1 MVDKLWSEKMEKII
15 VKGGKK
21 LSGSVEI
28 EGAKNAVLPI
38 LAASLLAS
46 KGTSIIQNVPE
57 LSDVDTLTELNKTL
71 GAKVEFGKNQ
81 VTIDASGELNCI
93 APYELVSKMRASMLV
108 MGPLLSRYGYCNIA
122 QPGGCAIGS
131 RPIEQHIKGL
141 EKMGV
146 SFQQTS
152 GYIEGKIDGRLQGT
166 KIHMDF
172 PSVGATQNL
181 MMAASLAEG
190 VTHIENAA
198 MEPEIV
204 DLANY
209 INAMGGHVSGAG
221 TGHIKIVGVESL
233 SGVEHSVI
241 PDRIEAGTFMVAA
254 AITRSEI
261 LLKNVVIE
269 HLSAVVAKLEEIGIT
284 FKEEGNDVRVIPS
297 STYKTVDIK
306 TMPYPGFPTDMQSQI
321 MALLTTIEGTSIMTE
336 TIFENR
342 FMHVREFSAMNANIT
357 VEDNHA
363 VIRGGNQL
371 YGAQVKATDLRAGA
385 SLILA
390 GLAADGHTTVTELKH
405 LDRGYVRFHE
415 KLKALGADIER
426 TDDSSSEKHLVT
438 SK

>member
-1 MVDKLWSEKMEKII
+1 MDKIV
-15 VKGGKK
+15 VKGGHK

-46 KGTSIIQNVPE
+46 NGKSIIKNVPD
-57 LSDVDTLTELNKTL
+57 LSDVFTLTKLITIL
-71 GAKVEFGKNQ
+71 GAD
-81 VTIDASGELNCI
+81 VTTQENDVVINASGELNCI

-122 QPGGCAIGS
+122 MPGGCAIGS

-146 SFQQTS
+146 SFEQS
-152 GYIEGKIDGRLQGT
+152 AGYIEGKIDGRLQGT

-190 VTHIENAA
+190 TTFLENGA

-209 INAMGGHVSGAG
+209 INAMGGRVIGAG
-221 TGHIKIVGVESL
+221 TGHIKIIGVESL
-233 SGVEHSVI
+233 QGAEHTVI
-241 PDRIEAGTFMVAA
+241 PDRIEAGTFMIAA

-269 HLSAVVAKLEEIGIT
+269 HLSAVVSKLEEIGID
-284 FKEEGNDVRVIPS
+284 FVEEGNDVRVIPQE
-297 STYKTVDIK
+297 TYKATDIK
-306 TMPYPGFPTDMQSQI
+306 TMPHPGFPTDMQSQI
-321 MALLTTIEGTSIMTE
+321 MALLTTIDGTSIVTE

-342 FMHVREFSAMNANIT
+342 FMHVREFSTMNANIT
-357 VEDNHA
+357 LEDNHA
-363 VIRGGNQL
+363 VIRGGNKM
-371 YGAQVKATDLRAGA
+371 YGATVRASDLRAGA
-385 SLILA
+385 ALVLA
-390 GLAADGHTTVTELKH
+390 GLAAEGYTSVTELQH

-415 KLKALGADIER
+415 KLKALGANIER
-426 TDDSSSEKHLVT
+426 VDDSASDKHMVT

>member
-1 MVDKLWSEKMEKII
+1 MDKII
-15 VKGGKK
+15 VKGGRK

-38 LAASLLAS
+38 LAASLLA
-46 KGTSIIQNVPE
+46 GEGRSIIKNVPE
-57 LSDVDTLTELNKTL
+57 LSDVNTLTKLLTTL
-71 GAKVEFGKNQ
+71 GAEASAEKNS
-81 VTIDASGELNCI
+81 VVIDASGELNCV

-122 QPGGCAIGS
+122 MPGGCAIGS

-146 SFQQTS
+146 AFEQAA
-152 GYIEGKIDGRLQGT
+152 GYIEGKIDGRLQGS

-190 VTHIENAA
+190 TTHLENAA
-198 MEPEIV
+198 MEPEIT

-209 INAMGGHVSGAG
+209 INSMGGRVIGAG
-221 TGHIKIVGVESL
+221 TGHIKIIGVDKLHGS
-233 SGVEHSVI
+233 EHTVI
-241 PDRIEAGTFMVAA
+241 PDRIEAGTFMIAG

-269 HLSAVVAKLEEIGIT
+269 HLSAVVSKLEEVGIQ
-284 FKEEGNDVRVIPS
+284 FVEEGNDVRVIPAKE
-297 STYKTVDIK
+297 YKPTDLK
-306 TMPYPGFPTDMQSQI
+306 TMPHPGFPTDMQSQM
-321 MALLTTIEGTSIMTE
+321 MALLTTIDGTSIVTE

-342 FMHVREFSAMNANIT
+342 FMHVREFSAMNANISL
-357 VEDNHA
+357 EDNHA

-371 YGAQVKATDLRAGA
+371 YGANVRASDLRAGA
-385 SLILA
+385 ALVLA
-390 GLAADGHTTVTELKH
+390 GLAAEGYTSVTELQH

-426 TDDSSSEKHLVT
+426 VNDSASDKHLVT

>member
-1 MVDKLWSEKMEKII
+1 MDKII
-15 VKGGKK
+15 VKGGQK

-38 LAASLLAS
+38 LAASLLAG
-46 KGTSIIQNVPE
+46 KGRSIIKNVPE
-57 LSDVDTLTELNKTL
+57 LSDVNTLTKLITTL
-71 GAKVEFGKNQ
+71 GAEASAEKNS

-122 QPGGCAIGS
+122 MPGGCAIGS

-146 SFQQTS
+146 AFEQAG

-190 VTHIENAA
+190 TTHIENAA
-198 MEPEIV
+198 MEPEIT

-209 INAMGGHVSGAG
+209 INSMGGRVIGAG
-221 TGHIKIVGVESL
+221 TGHLKIIGVEKLHGS
-233 SGVEHSVI
+233 EHTVI
-241 PDRIEAGTFMVAA
+241 PDRIEAGTFMIAG

-269 HLSAVVAKLEEIGIT
+269 HLSAVVAKLEEVGIR
-284 FKEEGNDVRVIPS
+284 FVEVGNDVRVIPAEE
-297 STYKTVDIK
+297 YKPTDLK
-306 TMPYPGFPTDMQSQI
+306 TMPHPGFPTDMQSQM
-321 MALLTTIEGTSIMTE
+321 MALLTTIEGTSIVTE

-342 FMHVREFSAMNANIT
+342 FMHVREFSAMNANISL
-357 VEDNHA
+357 EDNHA

-371 YGAQVKATDLRAGA
+371 YGATVRASDLRAGA
-385 SLILA
+385 ALVLA
-390 GLAADGHTTVTELKH
+390 GLAAEGYTSVTELQH

-426 TDDSSSEKHLVT
+426 VNDSASDKHLVT

>member
-1 MVDKLWSEKMEKII
+1 MDKII
-15 VKGGKK
+15 VKGGQK

-38 LAASLLAS
+38 LAASLLA
-46 KGTSIIQNVPE
+46 GEGRSIIKNVPE
-57 LSDVDTLTELNKTL
+57 LSDVNTLTKLITTL
-71 GAKVEFGKNQ
+71 GAEASAEKNS

-122 QPGGCAIGS
+122 MPGGCAIGS

-146 SFQQTS
+146 AFEQAG

-190 VTHIENAA
+190 TTHIENAA
-198 MEPEIV
+198 MEPEIT

-209 INAMGGHVSGAG
+209 INSMGGRVIGAG
-221 TGHIKIVGVESL
+221 TGHLKIIGVEKLHGS
-233 SGVEHSVI
+233 EHTVI
-241 PDRIEAGTFMVAA
+241 PDRIEAGTFMIAG

-269 HLSAVVAKLEEIGIT
+269 HLSAVVAKLEEVGIR
-284 FKEEGNDVRVIPS
+284 FVEEGNDVRVIPAEE
-297 STYKTVDIK
+297 YKPTDLK
-306 TMPYPGFPTDMQSQI
+306 TMPHPGFPTDMQSQM
-321 MALLTTIEGTSIMTE
+321 MALLTTIEGTSIVTE

-342 FMHVREFSAMNANIT
+342 FMHVREFSAMNANISL
-357 VEDNHA
+357 EDNHA

-371 YGAQVKATDLRAGA
+371 YGATVRASDLRAGA
-385 SLILA
+385 ALVLA
-390 GLAADGHTTVTELKH
+390 GLAAEGYTSVTELQH

-415 KLKALGADIER
+415 KLKALGADIKR
-426 TDDSSSEKHLVT
+426 VNDSASDKHLVT

>member
-1 MVDKLWSEKMEKII
+1 MEKII
-15 VKGGKK
+15 VKGGRK

-38 LAASLLAS
+38 LAASLLA
-46 KGTSIIQNVPE
+46 GEGQSIIKNVPE
-57 LSDVDTLTELNKTL
+57 LSDVNTLTKLITTL
-71 GAKVEFGKNQ
+71 GAEASAGKNS
-81 VTIDASGELNCI
+81 VVIDASSELNCV

-122 QPGGCAIGS
+122 MPGGCAIGS

-141 EKMGV
+141 EKMGAT
-146 SFQQTS
+146 FEQTA
-152 GYIEGKIDGRLQGT
+152 GYIEGKVDGRLQGA

-190 VTHIENAA
+190 TTHIENAA
-198 MEPEIV
+198 MEPEIT

-209 INAMGGHVSGAG
+209 INSMGGRVIGAG
-221 TGHIKIVGVESL
+221 TGHVKIIGVEKL
-233 SGVEHSVI
+233 TGAEHHVI
-241 PDRIEAGTFMVAA
+241 PDRIEAGTFMIAG

-269 HLSAVVAKLEEIGIT
+269 HLSAVVAKLEEVGVR
-284 FKEEGNDVRVIPS
+284 FVEEGNDVRVIPS
-297 STYKTVDIK
+297 DEYKPTDLK
-306 TMPYPGFPTDMQSQI
+306 TMPHPGFPTDMQSQM
-321 MALLTTIEGTSIMTE
+321 MALLTTIDGTSIVTE

-342 FMHVREFSAMNANIT
+342 FMHVREFAAMNANISL
-357 VEDNHA
+357 EDNHA
-363 VIRGGNQL
+363 VIRGGGQL
-371 YGAQVKATDLRAGA
+371 YGATVRASDLRAGA
-385 SLILA
+385 ALVLA
-390 GLAADGHTTVTELKH
+390 GLAADGYTAVTELQH

-415 KLKALGADIER
+415 KLKTLGADIER
-426 TDDSSSEKHLVT
+426 VNDSASDKHLVT

>member
-1 MVDKLWSEKMEKII
+1 MDKI
-15 VKGGKK
+15 VVRGGQK

-38 LAASLLAS
+38 LAASLLA
-46 KGTSIIQNVPE
+46 GDGRSIIKNVPD
-57 LSDVDTLTELNKTL
+57 LSDVFTLTKLITIL
-71 GAKVEFGKNQ
+71 GAD
-81 VTIDASGELNCI
+81 VTTRGNDVVIDASSELNCV

-122 QPGGCAIGS
+122 MPGGCAIGS

-146 SFQQTS
+146 SFEQS
-152 GYIEGKIDGRLQGT
+152 AGYIEGKIDGRLQGT

-190 VTHIENAA
+190 TTFIENAA

-209 INAMGGHVSGAG
+209 INAMGGRVIGAG
-221 TGHIKIVGVESL
+221 TGHIKIIGVESL
-233 SGVEHSVI
+233 QGAEHTVI
-241 PDRIEAGTFMVAA
+241 PDRVEAGTFMIAA

-269 HLSAVVAKLEEIGIT
+269 HLSAVVSKLEEIGID
-284 FKEEGNDVRVIPS
+284 FVEEGNDVRVIPQES
-297 STYKTVDIK
+297 YKATDIK
-306 TMPYPGFPTDMQSQI
+306 TMPHPGFPTDMQSQM
-321 MALLTTIEGTSIMTE
+321 MALLTTIDGTSIVTE

-357 VEDNHA
+357 LEDNHA
-363 VIRGGNQL
+363 VIRGGNQM
-371 YGAQVKATDLRAGA
+371 YGATVRASDLRAGA
-385 SLILA
+385 ALVLA
-390 GLAADGHTTVTELKH
+390 GLAAEGYTSVTELQH

-426 TDDSSSEKHLVT
+426 VDDSASDKHLVK

>member
-1 MVDKLWSEKMEKII
+1 MDKII
-15 VKGGKK
+15 VKGGEK

-38 LAASLLAS
+38 LAASLLA
-46 KGTSIIQNVPE
+46 GEGRSIIKNVPE
-57 LSDVDTLTELNKTL
+57 LSDVNTLTKLLTTL
-71 GAKVEFGKNQ
+71 GANASADNNSVE
-81 VTIDASGELNCI
+81 IDASSELNCF

-122 QPGGCAIGS
+122 MPGGCAIGS

-141 EKMGV
+141 EKMGAT
-146 SFQQTS
+146 FDQAG
-152 GYIEGKIDGRLQGT
+152 GYIEGKSEGRLQGA

-190 VTHIENAA
+190 TTHIENAA

-209 INAMGGHVSGAG
+209 INAMGGRISGAG
-221 TGHIKIVGVESL
+221 TGHIRIIGVEGL
-233 SGVEHSVI
+233 QGTEHSVI

-269 HLSAVVAKLEEIGIT
+269 HLSAVVAKLEEIGIQ
-284 FKEEGNDVRVIPS
+284 FVEEGNDVRVIPEVS
-297 STYKTVDIK
+297 YKPTDIK
-306 TMPYPGFPTDMQSQI
+306 TMPHPGFPTDMQSQM
-321 MALLTTIEGTSIMTE
+321 MALLTTIEGTSIVTE

-342 FMHVREFSAMNANIT
+342 FMHVREFTAMNANISL
-357 VEDNHA
+357 EDNHA
-363 VIRGGNQL
+363 VIRGGGQL
-371 YGAQVKATDLRAGA
+371 FGAPVRASDLRAGA
-385 SLILA
+385 ALVLA
-390 GLAADGHTTVTELKH
+390 GLAAEGLTTVTELQH

-415 KLKALGADIER
+415 KLKALGANVER
-426 TDDSSSEKHLVT
+426 VNDSASDKHLVT

>member
-1 MVDKLWSEKMEKII
+1 MDKII
-15 VKGGKK
+15 IKGGQK

-38 LAASLLAS
+38 LAASLLA
-46 KGTSIIQNVPE
+46 GEGRSIIKNVPE
-57 LSDVDTLTELNKTL
+57 LSDVNTLTKLITTL
-71 GAKVEFGKNQ
+71 GAEASAGKNS

-122 QPGGCAIGS
+122 MPGGCAIGS

-146 SFQQTS
+146 AFEQAA

-190 VTHIENAA
+190 TTHIENAA
-198 MEPEIV
+198 MEPEIT

-209 INAMGGHVSGAG
+209 INSMGGRVVGAG
-221 TGHIKIVGVESL
+221 TGHIKITGVEKLHGS
-233 SGVEHSVI
+233 EHTVI
-241 PDRIEAGTFMVAA
+241 PDRIEAGTFMIAG

-269 HLSAVVAKLEEIGIT
+269 HLSAVVSKLEEVGIR
-284 FKEEGNDVRVIPS
+284 FVEEGNDVRVIPRDK
-297 STYKTVDIK
+297 YKPTDLK
-306 TMPYPGFPTDMQSQI
+306 TMPHPGFPTDMQSQM
-321 MALLTTIEGTSIMTE
+321 MALLTTIDGTSIVTE

-342 FMHVREFSAMNANIT
+342 FMHVREFSAMNANISL
-357 VEDNHA
+357 EDNHA

-371 YGAQVKATDLRAGA
+371 YGATVRASDLRAGA
-385 SLILA
+385 ALVLA
-390 GLAADGHTTVTELKH
+390 GLAAEGYTSVTELQH

-426 TDDSSSEKHLVT
+426 VNDSASDKHLVT

>member
-1 MVDKLWSEKMEKII
+1 MDRII
-15 VKGGKK
+15 VKGGRK

-38 LAASLLAS
+38 LAASLLA
-46 KGTSIIQNVPE
+46 GEGRSIIKNVPE
-57 LSDVDTLTELNKTL
+57 LSDVNTLTKLITRV
-71 GAKVEFGKNQ
+71 GAKASAEKNS
-81 VTIDASGELNCI
+81 VVIDASSELNCV

-122 QPGGCAIGS
+122 MPGGCAIGS

-146 SFQQTS
+146 SFEQTA
-152 GYIEGKIDGRLQGT
+152 GYIEGKIEGRLQGA

-190 VTHIENAA
+190 TTHIENAA

-209 INAMGGHVSGAG
+209 INSMGGRVIGAG
-221 TGHIKIVGVESL
+221 TGHVKIIGVEKL
-233 SGVEHSVI
+233 HGAEHTVI
-241 PDRIEAGTFMVAA
+241 PDRIEAGTFMIAG

-269 HLSAVVAKLEEIGIT
+269 HLSAVVAKLEEIGMR
-284 FKEEGNDVRVIPS
+284 FVEEGNDVRVIPPEE
-297 STYKTVDIK
+297 YKPIDLK
-306 TMPYPGFPTDMQSQI
+306 TMPHPGFPTDMQSQM
-321 MALLTTIEGTSIMTE
+321 MALLTTIAGTSIVTE

-342 FMHVREFSAMNANIT
+342 FMHVREFAAMNANISL
-357 VEDNHA
+357 EDNHA
-363 VIRGGNQL
+363 VIRGGSQL
-371 YGAQVKATDLRAGA
+371 YGATVRASDLRAGA
-385 SLILA
+385 ALVLA
-390 GLAADGHTTVTELKH
+390 GLAADGYTTVTELQH

-426 TDDSSSEKHLVT
+426 VNDSASDKHLVT
-438 SK
+438 SE

>member
-1 MVDKLWSEKMEKII
+1 MDKII
-15 VKGGKK
+15 VKGGRK

-38 LAASLLAS
+38 LAASLLA
-46 KGTSIIQNVPE
+46 GEGRSIIKNVPE
-57 LSDVDTLTELNKTL
+57 LSDVNTLTKLITKL
-71 GAKVEFGKNQ
+71 GADASAEKNS
-81 VTIDASGELNCI
+81 VVIDASSELNCV

-122 QPGGCAIGS
+122 MPGGCAIGS

-146 SFQQTS
+146 SFEQAG
-152 GYIEGKIDGRLQGT
+152 GYIEGKIEGRLQGT

-190 VTHIENAA
+190 TTHLENAA

-209 INAMGGHVSGAG
+209 INAMGGRVIGAG
-221 TGHIKIVGVESL
+221 TGHVKIIGVEKL
-233 SGVEHSVI
+233 RGAEHTVI
-241 PDRIEAGTFMVAA
+241 PDRIEAGTFMIAA
-254 AITRSEI
+254 AITRSEV
-261 LLKNVVIE
+261 LLENVVIE
-269 HLSAVVAKLEEIGIT
+269 HLSAVVAKLEEIGIR
-284 FKEEGNDVRVIPS
+284 FKEEGNDVRVIPAEN
-297 STYKTVDIK
+297 YKPTDLK
-306 TMPYPGFPTDMQSQI
+306 TMPHPGFPTDMQSQM
-321 MALLTTIEGTSIMTE
+321 MALLTTIEGTSIVTE

-342 FMHVREFSAMNANIT
+342 FMHVREFAAMNANISL
-357 VEDNHA
+357 EDNHA
-363 VIRGGNQL
+363 VIRGGGQL
-371 YGAQVKATDLRAGA
+371 YGATVRASDLRAGA
-385 SLILA
+385 ALVLA
-390 GLAADGHTTVTELKH
+390 GLAADGYTSVTELQH

-426 TDDSSSEKHLVT
+426 VNDTASDKHLVT

>member
-1 MVDKLWSEKMEKII
+1 MDKII
-15 VKGGKK
+15 VKGGQK

-38 LAASLLAS
+38 LAASLLA
-46 KGTSIIQNVPE
+46 GEGRSIIKNVPE
-57 LSDVDTLTELNKTL
+57 LSDVNTLTKLITTL
-71 GAKVEFGKNQ
+71 GAEASAEKNS

-122 QPGGCAIGS
+122 MPGGCAIGS

-146 SFQQTS
+146 AFEQAA

-190 VTHIENAA
+190 TTHIENAA
-198 MEPEIV
+198 MEPEIT

-209 INAMGGHVSGAG
+209 INSMGGRVIGAG
-221 TGHIKIVGVESL
+221 TGHIKIIGVEKL
-233 SGVEHSVI
+233 HGAEHTVI
-241 PDRIEAGTFMVAA
+241 PDRIEAGTFMIAG

-269 HLSAVVAKLEEIGIT
+269 HLSAVVSKLEEVGIR
-284 FKEEGNDVRVIPS
+284 FVEEGNDVRVIPEEE
-297 STYKTVDIK
+297 YKATDLK
-306 TMPYPGFPTDMQSQI
+306 TMPHPGFPTDMQSQM
-321 MALLTTIEGTSIMTE
+321 MALLTTIEGTSIVTE

-342 FMHVREFSAMNANIT
+342 FMHVREFSAMNANISL
-357 VEDNHA
+357 EDNHA

-371 YGAQVKATDLRAGA
+371 YGATVRASDLRAGA
-385 SLILA
+385 ALVLA
-390 GLAADGHTTVTELKH
+390 GLAAEGYTSVTELQH

-415 KLKALGADIER
+415 KLKALGANIER
-426 TDDSSSEKHLVT
+426 VNDSASDKHLVT

>member
-1 MVDKLWSEKMEKII
+1 MDKII
-15 VKGGKK
+15 VKGGQK

-38 LAASLLAS
+38 LAASLLA
-46 KGTSIIQNVPE
+46 GEGRSIIKNVPE
-57 LSDVDTLTELNKTL
+57 LSDVNTLTKLITTL
-71 GAKVEFGKNQ
+71 GAEASAEKNS

-122 QPGGCAIGS
+122 MPGGCAIGS

-146 SFQQTS
+146 AFEQAA

-181 MMAASLAEG
+181 IMAASLAEG
-190 VTHIENAA
+190 TTHIENAA
-198 MEPEIV
+198 MEPEIT

-209 INAMGGHVSGAG
+209 INSMGGRVIGAG
-221 TGHIKIVGVESL
+221 TGHIKIIGVEKL
-233 SGVEHSVI
+233 HGAEHTVI
-241 PDRIEAGTFMVAA
+241 PDRIEAGTFMIAG

-269 HLSAVVAKLEEIGIT
+269 HLSAVVSKLEEVGIR
-284 FKEEGNDVRVIPS
+284 FVEEGNDVRVIPEEE
-297 STYKTVDIK
+297 YKATDLK
-306 TMPYPGFPTDMQSQI
+306 TMPHPGFPTDMQSQM
-321 MALLTTIEGTSIMTE
+321 MALLTTIEGTSIVTE

-342 FMHVREFSAMNANIT
+342 FMHVREFSAMNANISL
-357 VEDNHA
+357 EDNHA

-371 YGAQVKATDLRAGA
+371 YGATVRASDLRAGA
-385 SLILA
+385 ALVLA
-390 GLAADGHTTVTELKH
+390 GLAAEGYTSVTELQH

-415 KLKALGADIER
+415 KLKALGANIER
-426 TDDSSSEKHLVT
+426 VNDSASDKHLVT